1 MALTSTIYTFD
12 ITLSNV
18 DRGCYESLAL
28 RVAMHPS
35 ESPEYFTARVFA
47 YCLEYAEGIVFSKG
61 VSDAED
67 PTIAVRDLTGAMKV
81 WIEIGA
87 PDAARL
93 HKAAK
98 ASPRVAVYTHRDPAQ
113 VQRQW
118 VGERIH
124 RAEEIALYAIDRDLI
139 AAFCER
145 LERRMKFSMSVT
157 DGMMYLDVN
166 GATLSGTIEQ
176 WPLQAAFT

>member
-1 MALTSTIYTFD
+1 VALTSTIYTFE

-18 DRGCYESLAL
+18 DRGVYESLSL

-61 VSDAED
+61 VSDADD
-67 PTIAVRDLTGAMKV
+67 PTIAVRDLTGAMQV

-113 VQRQW
+113 VQRQLA
-118 VGERIH
+118 GERIH
-124 RAEEIALYAIDRDLI
+124 RVAEIPLYAIDRDLI
-139 AAFCER
+139 TAFCER
-145 LERRMKFSMSVT
+145 LERRMSFSLSFT
-157 DGMMYLDVN
+157 DGMLYLDHN
-166 GATLSGTIEQ
+166 GENLSGAVEQ
-176 WPLQAAFT
+176 WPLQVA